1 MEGLQRYR
9 DARLAASEARLLAA
23 RAFVD
28 RLRPVLDGF
37 IAQGCTRRQI
47 AARLNDL
54 GIRAPLG
61 ATWFYSQ
68 VQRMVTQCVN

>member
-61 ATWFYSQ
+61 AT
-68 VQRMVTQCVN
+68 